1 MYGPGGNPAVE
12 PTLRIRPRRRA
23 TMAGRKARVSVT
35 SESTLTRIISSS
47 RPRSRATKA
56 PLVPNPALF
65 TRKSTWSPARRTSS
79 ITCVAP
85 SGVPRSA
92 GTTCAF
98 TPCAAPR
105 SRASASSRSRLRAT
119 RIRSCLSAAKSFAY
133 SAPGPPDAPV
143 ISAVPMCALLA
154 IADSLRQPG
163 RELFFP
169 GMRRAP
175 PLLEVGRVRDDRDLE
190 QILAL
195 QRRNLP
201 RSIDPRAIADQGFV
215 TVEHTLDVLRRMHE
229 MEASIL
235 AREGGLLAGYALV
248 MPVACRT
255 LIPVLEPMFQRLER
269 LRGPFFLLGQNCVDP
284 PLRAH
289 GG

>member
-1 MYGPGGNPAVE
+1 
-12 PTLRIRPRRRA
+12 
-23 TMAGRKARVSVT
+23 
-35 SESTLTRIISSS
+35 
-47 RPRSRATKA
+47 
-56 PLVPNPALF
+56 
-65 TRKSTWSPARRTSS
+65 
-79 ITCVAP
+79 
-85 SGVPRSA
+85 
-92 GTTCAF
+92 
-98 TPCAAPR
+98 
-105 SRASASSRSRLRAT
+105 
-119 RIRSCLSAAKSFAY
+119 
-133 SAPGPPDAPV
+133 
-143 ISAVPMCALLA
+143 MCALLA

-229 MEASIL
+229 MEASIV

-269 LRGPFFLLGQNCVDP
+269 LGRRFYVMGQICVDAP
-284 PLRAH
+284 WRGQGVFDALYQGHRDHLRDRYDLVVTEVSVRNPRSLRAH
-289 GG
+289 LRVGFRELERYTDATDEWVLVGWDWSPPL